1 MKGVMHMST
10 YELITSICRILSI
23 IIELIK
29 TCKKEGKPTWRG
41 RVKISLNIP
50 LLLYA
55 EIMKKSSTVIAIIF
69 IVASM
74 ALWCI
79 SRFVSYI
86 PGIIISVF
94 AAICGVCAI
103 IILARKDV

>member
-1 MKGVMHMST
+1 MST

-55 EIMKKSSTVIAIIF
+55 RIMKKSSIIAIIF
-69 IVASM
+69 IVASIS
-74 ALWCI
+74 LWCI
-79 SRFVSYI
+79 SRFVGYI

-94 AAICGVCAI
+94 AAICSVCAI

>member
-1 MKGVMHMST
+1 MARTSDSRSLPSIFIICKD
-10 YELITSICRILSI
+10 YEKSSI
-23 IIELIK
+23 I
-29 TCKKEGKPTWRG
+29 
-41 RVKISLNIP
+41 
-50 LLLYA
+50 
-55 EIMKKSSTVIAIIF
+55 IAIIF

-79 SRFVSYI
+79 SRFVGYI

-94 AAICGVCAI
+94 AAICSVCAI

>member
-1 MKGVMHMST
+1 MST
-10 YELITSICRILSI
+10 YELITSICKILSV

-29 TCKKEGKPTWRG
+29 TCKKEGKPTWHG
-41 RVKISLNIP
+41 RVTVVPYHLF
-50 LLLYA
+50 LLYA
-55 EIMKKSSTVIAIIF
+55 RIMKKSSIIIAIIF

-79 SRFVSYI
+79 LRFVGYI

-94 AAICGVCAI
+94 AAICSVCAI

>member
-1 MKGVMHMST
+1 
-10 YELITSICRILSI
+10 
-23 IIELIK
+23 
-29 TCKKEGKPTWRG
+29 
-41 RVKISLNIP
+41 
-50 LLLYA
+50 
-55 EIMKKSSTVIAIIF
+55 MKKSSIIIAIIF

-79 SRFVSYI
+79 SRFVGYI

-94 AAICGVCAI
+94 AAICSVCAI